1 MNYYSGYREQLLSD
15 AKRSR
20 NDVSDLME
28 QNSGSEEDMDLF
40 YELVMTNRKSE
51 HVFNEHIRARHMLLK
66 AGLDSGQ

>member
-28 QNSGSEEDMDLF
+28 QNSGSEADMDLF

-51 HVFNEHIRARHMLLK
+51 YAFTENIRARHMLLK
-66 AGLDSGQ
+66 SGLDSGQ